1 MKTVFYILIATALS
15 AFGWS
20 LGLAIGNPPDK
31 LGPRVKAEK
40 PPKVLGPEWKKEG
53 TLLTRTM
60 EIPLGRQA
68 NGTPG
73 WTWYTVDMENN
84 TAEITERDDKR
95 GVEISSSPRG
105 KLGAKYMSVD
115 APMDEEGNIKE
126 FKVVLKEVLYFDLD
140 GDGMID
146 AMVDNRGNSSVPMVL
161 FENQF
166 VRVED
171 SKLGFGGVPKGETA
185 SKWGIGRKVQYRFVG
200 NAWVAV
206 PH

>member
-105 KLGAKYMSVD
+105 KLGAKYMSIT
-115 APMDEEGNIKE
+115 ARMDEKGNIEE
-126 FKVVLKEVLYFDLD
+126 FSVGLKKVGYIDLD

-146 AMVDNRGNSSVPMVL
+146 AMVDNRDGKRIRMVL
-161 FENQF
+161 CEGQF
-166 VRVED
+166 MQIAD
-171 SKLGFGGVPKGETA
+171 SKDGFGGVPKGEITRA
-185 SKWGIGRKVQYRFVG
+185 WGIGRKVLYLFEG
-200 NAWVAV
+200 SKWVAF
-206 PH
+206 PQ